1 VETANLSE
9 CHLPLMDLIRETTVD
24 GSKTAKNLYNARGWV
39 VHHNIDIWRTT
50 WPVNGT
56 GHYAIFQ
63 VGGAW
68 LCRHIWEHYLF
79 TRDKAFLTE
88 YYPVLRD
95 AALFYIDNLQE
106 DRDGYLVT
114 NPSESFE
121 NHYRKPDG
129 ERGWAC
135 MGAAQD
141 MQIIRSLF
149 KNTMEAIDV
158 LGQDKAF
165 RQEIEK
171 SYNRL
176 APMKISARTGQLQE
190 WNDDWDV
197 DYPYNGQVAQG
208 WGFVAS
214 DLITLHGT
222 PELAAAFRKTIE
234 YRKPG
239 YSENSGSWAG
249 AFPANYWAR
258 FEEGDSVQRVI
269 DRHFDLALF
278 PNLTCTFYNLWE
290 IDGNLGFTA
299 AIAEMLLQSHAGELS
314 LLPALPSKYPDG
326 FVKGLKAR
334 GGYEVDIY
342 WKNNKLE
349 KALIKSTSKEKI
361 IIRYKDKV
369 KEYNVSPSKILEV
382 K

>member
-1 VETANLSE
+1 
-9 CHLPLMDLIRETTVD
+9 IRETTID
-24 GSKTAKNLYNARGWV
+24 GSKTAKNLYNARGWI

-50 WPVNGT
+50 WPVGGT
-56 GHYAIFQ
+56 GLWAVYQ

-68 LCRHIWEHYLF
+68 LCNHIWEHYLF
-79 TRDKAFLTE
+79 TQDKAFLNE
-88 YYPVLRD
+88 YYPILQD
-95 AALFYIDNLQE
+95 AALFYMDNLQE
-106 DRDGYLVT
+106 DADGYLVT

-121 NHYRKPDG
+121 NTYRKPNG
-129 ERGWAC
+129 ESGWAC

-165 RQEIEK
+165 KQEIEK
-171 SYNRL
+171 SYARL
-176 APMKISARTGQLQE
+176 APMKISPRTGQLQE
-190 WNDDWDV
+190 WNEDWDAAT
-197 DYPYNGQVAQG
+197 PLNGQVAQG

-214 DLITLHGT
+214 DLITLRGT

-239 YSENSGSWAG
+239 YSYNSGSWTG

-269 DRHFDLALF
+269 DRHFDLAVF
-278 PNLTCTFYNLWE
+278 PNLTCDFSGPWE
-290 IDGNLGFTA
+290 IDGNLGITA
-299 AIAEMLLQSHAGELS
+299 AIAEMLLQSHAGEIS

-326 FVKGLKAR
+326 FVKGLKVR

-342 WKNNKLE
+342 WKNGILE
-349 KALIKSTSKEKI
+349 KALIKSEEEGKI
-361 IIRYKDKV
+361 NIRYKEEV
-369 KEYNVSPSKILEV
+369 KEYNVSPDKVSEV
-382 K
+382 RFSN